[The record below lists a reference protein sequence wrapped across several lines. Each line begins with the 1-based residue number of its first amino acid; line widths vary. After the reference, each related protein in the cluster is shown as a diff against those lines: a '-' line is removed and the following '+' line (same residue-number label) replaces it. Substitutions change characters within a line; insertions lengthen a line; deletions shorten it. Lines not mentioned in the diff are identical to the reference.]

1 VRVHGRKGD
10 HKEGGMS
17 ERKRRGGLRAAGAA
31 LVAVAGLVLAAGA
44 SGGGAAAACG
54 DVVLNEN
61 SWVGSTANVYVVKNV
76 LESKLKCKVKVLNI
90 TEGQPAFQAM
100 ADGKIDVVL
109 EDWQNWPGTPYAKN
123 KSVVKVG
130 TNGITGVIG
139 WYIPR
144 YMLQQYPA
152 FRTWR
157 GLRGKES
164 VFKSPE
170 SGSQGMFLGGDPS
183 YVQKDR
189 ALIKGLGLNFKH
201 VVAGAEPAQVARWSQ
216 LYKQKK
222 PVIFYWYDPQYLNAV
237 YDLVQVQL
245 PRRFAG
251 CQDDEKKGGD
261 PKKYA
266 CAYPSYPLDK
276 LVSAEFL
283 KSGSPALSVI
293 RNFKWTSD
301 DQNLVSN
308 LISGKKMPKDKAAA
322 QWVKANAA
330 KVNTWVK

>member
-144 YMLQQYPA
+144 YVLQQHPE

-157 GLRGKES
+157 GLKGKES
-164 VFKSPE
+164 LFKSPE

-301 DQNLVSN
+301 DQNFVSN